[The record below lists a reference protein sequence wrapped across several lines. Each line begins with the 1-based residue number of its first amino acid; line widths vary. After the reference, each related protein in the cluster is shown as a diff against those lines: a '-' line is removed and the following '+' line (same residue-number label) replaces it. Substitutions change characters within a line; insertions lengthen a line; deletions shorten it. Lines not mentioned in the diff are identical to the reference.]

1 MVATPKELY
10 ERAMDLDDQERVEL
24 VGLLLESLELE
35 DEDGVDAAWLSAIE
49 ERIAKLDS
57 GQVRTVPW
65 SEVRTRVFA
74 PRAS

>member
-35 DEDGVDAAWLSAIE
+35 DEDGVDAAWLSEIE
-49 ERIAKLDS
+49 ERIANLDS
-57 GQVRTVPW
+57 GQVSTVPW
-65 SEVRTRVFA
+65 SKVRTRVFA